1 MKAVLIF
8 LSLLA
13 VTVTMAQPITRAEY
27 FFDTDPGFGNG
38 TAIAVTPGKVVDLNF
53 NANTAGLETGIHTLF
68 IRMKSAVWSQVH
80 TRLVGV
86 SPEAGITR
94 AEYFFDNDP
103 GFGSGTAIA
112 VTPGKVVDLNF
123 NANAEGLNAGV
134 HTLFI
139 RTKSA
144 VWSQVHTRLVGVS
157 PVAGITRAE
166 YFIGTDPG
174 YGNGIPITVTPGK
187 LVMLDINLENL
198 NLADG
203 VNYIYFRTYAE
214 IWSQTY
220 AHEYCRNCTSVL
232 IQNDTVREGE
242 RRCYEEVETIVTGGD
257 GTTFTVESGATVNLV
272 AEQNVRMLAGTH
284 FEQGSGVHVL
294 IGSGGTYCLNHMS
307 KPAAM
312 VQQADVQQ
320 LELPPFSN
328 FCKIY
333 PNPTSGVFT
342 IELNESGSGSQIS
355 VDIYNSIGKKMS
367 HEEVSM
373 YRQHNF
379 DISYLPR
386 GIYIIK
392 VLRDGTSD
400 MAKTIIK
407 R

>member
-1 MKAVLIF
+1 MKAVLFF

-38 TAIAVTPGKVVDLNF
+38 TAIAVTPGPVVDLNF
-53 NANTAGLETGIHTLF
+53 NASVAGLETGIHTLF
-68 IRMKSAVWSQVH
+68 IRTKSVVWSQVH

-86 SPEAGITR
+86 SPNAGITR
-94 AEYFFDNDP
+94 AEYFFDTDP
-103 GFGSGTAIA
+103 GFGNGTAIA

-123 NANAEGLNAGV
+123 NANTEGLNPGV
-134 HTLFI
+134 HSLFI
-139 RTKSA
+139 RTKSV

-157 PVAGITRAE
+157 PDAGITRAE
-166 YFIGTDPG
+166 YFTGTDPG

-187 LVMLDINLENL
+187 LVVLDVNLENL
-198 NLADG
+198 NLSDG
-203 VNYIYFRTYAE
+203 VNYIYFRTYAGF
-214 IWSQTY
+214 WSQTY

-257 GTTFTVESGATVNLV
+257 GTGFLVESGATVNLV
-272 AEQNVRMLAGTH
+272 AEQNVRMRPGTH
-284 FEQGSGVHVL
+284 FKQGSGVHVL

-307 KPAAM
+307 KSAAI
-312 VQQADVQQ
+312 VEQADEQPE
-320 LELPPFSN
+320 ELRSFSAYYR
-328 FCKIY
+328 IY

-342 IELNESGSGSQIS
+342 LELREAGLSSQIS
-355 VDIYNSIGKKMS
+355 VDIFNSIGEKMR
-367 HEEVSM
+367 HEEVSI
-373 YRQHNF
+373 YRQYNF
-379 DISYLPR
+379 DISDLPG
-386 GIYIIK
+386 GIYFIK
-392 VLRDGTSD
+392 VLGDGIFD